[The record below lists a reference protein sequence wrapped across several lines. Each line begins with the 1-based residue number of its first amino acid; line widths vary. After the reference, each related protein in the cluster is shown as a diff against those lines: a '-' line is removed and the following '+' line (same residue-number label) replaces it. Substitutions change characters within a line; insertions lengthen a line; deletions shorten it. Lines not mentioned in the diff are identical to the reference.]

1 MDRLGINQSLPDKT
15 AGQRSFNVHVDDREP
30 PAVISKPESH
40 EKSPLQD
47 PGILRAYREAL
58 KNGSVNDDRILVS
71 ACLAGMNCRYDGGN
85 NLSDSIR
92 KLVLDGKAV
101 TVCPEQLGGLPT
113 PRIPAEIVGGDGRE
127 VLQGSSRVL
136 NKLGDDVSDQF
147 IRGAQLTLEIA
158 ASSCVILAVLKS
170 KSPSCGVGKIYDGT
184 FSGVTKKGDGTAAAK
199 LRDAGIAVFSEDEWN
214 MLE

>member
-1 MDRLGINQSLPDKT
+1 M
-15 AGQRSFNVHVDDREP
+15 
-30 PAVISKPESH
+30 
-40 EKSPLQD
+40 
-47 PGILRAYREAL
+47 
-58 KNGSVNDDRILVS
+58 NDDRILVS

-101 TVCPEQLGGLPT
+101 PACPEQLGGLPT
-113 PRIPAEIVGGDGRE
+113 PRIPAEIVGGDGRAL
-127 VLQGSSRVL
+127 LQGNSRVL

-147 IRGAQLTLEIA
+147 IRGAELTLEIA
-158 ASSCVILAVLKS
+158 VSSHVILAVLKS

-184 FSGVTKKGDGTAAAK
+184 FSGVIREGDGTAASK
-199 LRDAGIAVFSEDEWN
+199 LRNAGIAVFSEDEWN